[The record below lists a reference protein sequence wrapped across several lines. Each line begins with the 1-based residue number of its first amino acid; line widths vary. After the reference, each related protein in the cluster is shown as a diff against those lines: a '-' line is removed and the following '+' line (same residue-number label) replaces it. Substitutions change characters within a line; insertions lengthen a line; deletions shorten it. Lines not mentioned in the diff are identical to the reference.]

1 MIQRE
6 IYLKKIKKYI
16 NIDTI
21 KVITGIRRSWKTY
34 FILQIID
41 FLKKE
46 KRIKQKNIIYIDKE
60 DLKFKFIVDYEDLD
74 KFIKEKSKNISWK
87 KYLFIDEIQD
97 ITYWEKTI
105 RSYYKKDFDIYITGS
120 NSNLLSW
127 ELATFLTWRF
137 VNFAIYPLNFKE
149 FLEFRRKTR
158 KFWVQFPAKLPVVFS
173 ENIWTLKEE
182 FENFMKFWWLPVIH
196 KLNLEKS

>member
-1 MIQRE
+1 M
-6 IYLKKIKKYI
+6 
-16 NIDTI
+16 
-21 KVITGIRRSWKTY
+21 
-34 FILQIID
+34 
-41 FLKKE
+41 
-46 KRIKQKNIIYIDKE
+46 
-60 DLKFKFIVDYEDLD
+60 
-74 KFIKEKSKNISWK
+74 K

-196 KLNLEKS
+196 KLNLEEELIYSHIWWIFDSIIFRDIVSRYNIRNSWVLLDIFKFLCDNTWNIVSSKKIVSYLKKENIKYIFGYFKRIFILFL